1 MIEVEDAQCES
12 RQKADEILQKVEP
25 ELTIRQF
32 LLTNMHRSPPSAP
45 HWTFRI
51 PVKMIDSC
59 LEQIGD
65 FPYDDEQGLQ
75 EDGRET
81 RKWEGQTLFV
91 KGAKSK

>member
-1 MIEVEDAQCES
+1 MTAIENSSCSS
-12 RQKADEILQKVEP
+12 RQQADDILKDTES
-25 ELTIRQF
+25 ELSIRQF
-32 LLTNMHRSPPSAP
+32 LLTNLHRAPSSD

-51 PVKMIDSC
+51 PVKMIKSN

-75 EDGRET
+75 KDGRET
-81 RKWEGQTLFV
+81 SKWDGKTLFI